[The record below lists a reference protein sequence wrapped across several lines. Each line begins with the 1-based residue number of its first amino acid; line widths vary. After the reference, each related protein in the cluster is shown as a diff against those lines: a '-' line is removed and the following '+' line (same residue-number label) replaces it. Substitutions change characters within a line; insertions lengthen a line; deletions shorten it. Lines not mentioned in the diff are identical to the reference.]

1 MSSFTMSYRKVGNRE
16 HRRDKRLPLPIFTI
30 RLNGLVCDT
39 LNWSLG
45 GLLVSGYE
53 GQHDA
58 EDLIEVD
65 IKIKDT
71 TGDYA
76 LKISARVVRV
86 DQRNKTIAPAVRGN
100 ESCDLRLLRAQLL
113 PAFPQPAA
121 LAPFPDARRLPDR
134 GLGGPGLPDRRLA
147 RLWLV
152 RRRLAAGRD
161 RGHRLAAQSQPR
173 HAPHP
178 QAVDEADGAPA
189 RNG

>member
-76 LKISARVVRV
+76 LKINARVVRV
-86 DQRNKTIAPAVRGN
+86 DQRNKTIA
-100 ESCDLRLLRAQLL
+100 LRFEEMSPVIYDFFERSFSQRFRNRLR
-113 PAFPQPAA
+113 
-121 LAPFPDARRLPDR
+121 
-134 GLGGPGLPDRRLA
+134 
-147 RLWLV
+147 
-152 RRRLAAGRD
+152 
-161 RGHRLAAQSQPR
+161 
-173 HAPHP
+173 
-178 QAVDEADGAPA
+178 
-189 RNG
+189 